1 MCVCGFF
8 VYSSSQMRYACLISL
23 TNGYWVGSAEKHLSD
38 AYITGGR
45 DNLSH
50 MFVVRD
56 KFEIRFVL
64 LLND

>member
-1 MCVCGFF
+1 
-8 VYSSSQMRYACLISL
+8 MRYACLISL